1 MIPKR
6 FTSATGSEFMRPE
19 DKERCRRVALEVR
32 VRYCAK
38 RGIRPEDL
46 TPDQL
51 EELISL
57 VANHPRL
64 ADLLL
69 P

>member
-1 MIPKR
+1 
-6 FTSATGSEFMRPE
+6 MRPE

-57 VANHPRL
+57 VANDPRL